1 MYLACEISR
10 MTHMKAPLVCSA
22 LASLLWW
29 GCANPVSWENDIHIP
44 VLDDRVTWADVV
56 PDSLYEPGVDGGP
69 AHFVLVDT
77 LDGWDWTAW
86 SQLPDT
92 TLSIRYDGEGVL
104 QNGVPVQEG
113 LPVALS
119 DDDLPF
125 VEIEL
130 NQPEGLELT
139 EAQLS
144 GGSIQLEV
152 QHSLQ
157 CEVNVLFTFPGV
169 QINGE
174 PMDVPLQLPAATDAV
189 AGSESAVVDMTG
201 AQFDFTQV
209 GGFDS
214 NALEVQVVAVSG
226 PVTAPSGIYIVNR
239 RTALS

>member
-1 MYLACEISR
+1 
-10 MTHMKAPLVCSA
+10 MKTPLVCSA

-113 LPVALS
+113 IPVALS
-119 DDDLPF
+119 DDELP
-125 VEIEL
+125 VVDIALSE
-130 NQPEGLELT
+130 PEGLELT
-139 EAQLS
+139 TAQLS
-144 GGSIQLEV
+144 GGAFQL
-152 QHSLQ
+152 
-157 CEVNVLFTFPGV
+157 
-169 QINGE
+169 
-174 PMDVPLQLPAATDAV
+174 D
-189 AGSESAVVDMTG
+189 
-201 AQFDFTQV
+201 
-209 GGFDS
+209 
-214 NALEVQVVAVSG
+214 
-226 PVTAPSGIYIVNR
+226 
-239 RTALS
+239 